1 VAGSYGGVAFM
12 VVAVLYVMAMI
23 ALLSWPSSVYLYAQ
37 MRRRPV
43 TDAQMWMMGA
53 AFAMAAAISLAL
65 WLLGMRSGVKALQ
78 QMDRTPA

>member
-1 VAGSYGGVAFM
+1 
-12 VVAVLYVMAMI
+12 
-23 ALLSWPSSVYLYAQ
+23 
-37 MRRRPV
+37 
-43 TDAQMWMMGA
+43 MGA